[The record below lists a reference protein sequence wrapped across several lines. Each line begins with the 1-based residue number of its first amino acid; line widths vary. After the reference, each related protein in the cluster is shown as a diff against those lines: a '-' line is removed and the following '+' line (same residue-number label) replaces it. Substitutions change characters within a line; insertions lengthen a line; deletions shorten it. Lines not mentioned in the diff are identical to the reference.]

1 MRTNA
6 IETKDRMIFD
16 NRGFT
21 LIEALF
27 AIAIF
32 SIGIL
37 AVGSMQISAINNNA
51 SARMRTEATIL
62 AAEKL
67 EYLMSLEDYDDS
79 ELSHNLPGDS
89 HTPSVPVPG
98 DIYCIE
104 WVVTED
110 SPIPSTKTITLSVRW
125 TDEETGCGNFDLKEN
140 QVNLDFIRA
149 NI

>member
-1 MRTNA
+1 MKTKA
-6 IETKDRMIFD
+6 IETEIRMIPC

-21 LIEALF
+21 LIETLF

-62 AAEKL
+62 ASEKV
-67 EYLMSLEDYDDS
+67 EELMSLADYNDPLLGTDTQS
-79 ELSHNLPGDS
+79 ASSANN
-89 HTPSVPVPG
+89 
-98 DIYCIE
+98 IYCIE
-104 WVVTED
+104 WSATED
-110 SPIPSTKTITLSVRW
+110 SPITSTKTITLSVRW
-125 TDEETGCGNFDLKEN
+125 TDGEPGCGNFDQKEN

>member
-1 MRTNA
+1 MKTKA
-6 IETKDRMIFD
+6 IETEIRMIHG

-21 LIEALF
+21 LIETLLAM
-27 AIAIF
+27 AIF

-62 AAEKL
+62 ASETV
-67 EYLMSLEDYDDS
+67 EELMSLEDYNDPLLGTDTQS
-79 ELSHNLPGDS
+79 ASSPNN
-89 HTPSVPVPG
+89 
-98 DIYCIE
+98 IYCIE
-104 WVVTED
+104 WSATED

-125 TDEETGCGNFDLKEN
+125 TDGEMGCGNFDQKEN

>member
-1 MRTNA
+1 MKTKA
-6 IETKDRMIFD
+6 IETESRMIHG

-21 LIEALF
+21 LIETLLAM
-27 AIAIF
+27 AIF
-32 SIGIL
+32 SVGIL

-62 AAEKL
+62 ASETV
-67 EYLMSLEDYDDS
+67 EELMSLEDYNDPLLGTDTQS
-79 ELSHNLPGDS
+79 ASSSNN
-89 HTPSVPVPG
+89 
-98 DIYCIE
+98 IYCIE
-104 WVVTED
+104 WSATED

-125 TDEETGCGNFDLKEN
+125 TDGEMGCGNFDQKEN

>member
-1 MRTNA
+1 MKTNA
-6 IETKDRMIFD
+6 NESGIRMIQVS
-16 NRGFT
+16 RGFT
-21 LIEALF
+21 LIETLLAM
-27 AIAIF
+27 AIF

-62 AAEKL
+62 ASERV
-67 EYLMSLEDYDDS
+67 EELMSLDDYNDPLLGTDTQS
-79 ELSHNLPGDS
+79 ASSANN
-89 HTPSVPVPG
+89 
-98 DIYCIE
+98 IYCLE
-104 WVVTED
+104 WSATED

-125 TDEETGCGNFDLKEN
+125 TDGEMGCGNFDQKEN

>member
-1 MRTNA
+1 MKTKA
-6 IETKDRMIFD
+6 IETEIRMIYV

-21 LIEALF
+21 LIETLLAM
-27 AIAIF
+27 AIF
-32 SIGIL
+32 SVGIL

-62 AAEKL
+62 ASEKV
-67 EYLMSLEDYDDS
+67 EELMSLEDYNDPLLGTDTQS
-79 ELSHNLPGDS
+79 ASSANN
-89 HTPSVPVPG
+89 
-98 DIYCIE
+98 IYCIE
-104 WVVTED
+104 WSATED

-125 TDEETGCGNFDLKEN
+125 TDGEMGCGNFDQKEN

>member
-1 MRTNA
+1 MKTNA
-6 IETKDRMIFD
+6 IETNVRMIFD

-62 AAEKL
+62 AAETV
-67 EYLMSLEDYDDS
+67 EALMSLDDYNDPLLGTDTQS
-79 ELSHNLPGDS
+79 ASSANN
-89 HTPSVPVPG
+89 
-98 DIYCIE
+98 IYCLE
-104 WVVTED
+104 WSATLD
-110 SPIPSTKTITLSVRW
+110 TPIPSTKTITLSVRW
-125 TDEETGCGNFDLKEN
+125 TDEETGCGNFDQKEN